1 LNEAKSTRNHSHFKW
16 NKKKASWRSVA
27 CVVAVVM
34 VVVVV
39 AAAVT
44 SEAEVAKP
52 EVATIYHQMIKSFE
66 VVPQK
71 VVSK

>member
-52 EVATIYHQMIKSFE
+52 EVATM
-66 VVPQK
+66 
-71 VVSK
+71 